1 MRRWTGIGAIP
12 SGYGG
17 AAAENIA
24 RITKTCTESARP
36 ARGGSDARLGI
47 DGSGC
52 AGRMQFHAREE
63 GRGASSAAGERQYLA
78 TNTVESYQREGGSE
92 PFTREGRAAWG
103 TIGEYYANGSKYQL
117 FIIETDSAQDAAIL
131 LLDLKAT
138 LKDPAYIAYM
148 GGYFGTD
155 AGGGVY
161 VFAKAKYLAG
171 VVGLDEATADP
182 IARQLAARLY

>member
-1 MRRWTGIGAIP
+1 MRGLALMALVTMIG
-12 SGYGG
+12 
-17 AAAENIA
+17 
-24 RITKTCTESARP
+24 C
-36 ARGGSDARLGI
+36 
-47 DGSGC
+47 
-52 AGRMQFHAREE
+52 
-63 GRGASSAAGERQYLA
+63 SSA
-78 TNTVESYQREGGSE
+78 SE
-92 PFTREGRAAWG
+92 KKASAPAPPPVKDDTALLLPLNRTSAKVVPDHLLGKSALPGG
-103 TIGEYYANGSKYQL
+103 TIGEYDVNGVKYQI

-155 AGGGVY
+155 AGGPVY

-171 VVGLDEATADP
+171 VIGLSEDRAYP

>member
-1 MRRWTGIGAIP
+1 MRGMVFVTLALVGCSSVP
-12 SGYGG
+12 EKK
-17 AAAENIA
+17 AEAPAPPPVKDNTA
-24 RITKTCTESARP
+24 QLLPLNRTSAKVVPEHLLGKTALP
-36 ARGGSDARLGI
+36 G
-47 DGSGC
+47 
-52 AGRMQFHAREE
+52 
-63 GRGASSAAGERQYLA
+63 
-78 TNTVESYQREGGSE
+78 
-92 PFTREGRAAWG
+92 G
-103 TIGEYYANGSKYQL
+103 TIGDYDAAGLKYQL

-155 AGGGVY
+155 AGGPVY

-171 VVGLDEATADP
+171 VVGLAEDRADP

>member
-1 MRRWTGIGAIP
+1 MRGLLFLALVTMGCSTP
-12 SGYGG
+12 PEKK
-17 AAAENIA
+17 AAAPAPPPVKDDTALLLPLNRTSA
-24 RITKTCTESARP
+24 KVVLDHLLGKTALP
-36 ARGGSDARLGI
+36 G
-47 DGSGC
+47 
-52 AGRMQFHAREE
+52 
-63 GRGASSAAGERQYLA
+63 
-78 TNTVESYQREGGSE
+78 
-92 PFTREGRAAWG
+92 G
-103 TIGEYYANGSKYQL
+103 TIGEYDADGLKYQL

-155 AGGGVY
+155 AGGPVY

-171 VVGLDEATADP
+171 VVGLAEDRADP